1 MYVYEYKFGFVLLF
15 FLLFRLRVKAPKSE
29 LCLRSMQKC
38 SVIDSYTYIHI
49 YICIYLVMYI
59 YMYIFINT
67 PIQVWQKL

>member
-15 FLLFRLRVKAPKSE
+15 FLLLRLRVKAPKSE

-49 YICIYLVMYI
+49 NIYTLSCTYTCIYL
-59 YMYIFINT
+59 
-67 PIQVWQKL
+67 